1 AFQDLVHVVGT
12 GGLCVLKVVIHDAFK
27 EFATFNTG
35 QTSLRLVLALL
46 SDLHVVAQHCCTSI
60 VAGARPGQDQRLSGQ
75 LGNYRLGCWWVRAQQ
90 ATGTQ
95 LLLNSQCSRACSPTR
110 TSTLSGGSTNSTGGP
125 EASGVTLI
133 IIGVQQHLTYSQM
146 GTFAG
151 RGLIKMAIVLIA
163 VGSTIALVSLLGH
176 LGAFFDKYSM
186 VACTVAL
193 KGAKS
198 AMDYNSRTQRVIHEY
213 SPEKRHTIDQIQEK
227 FKCCGADGP
236 TDWSSSVGWVNHDA
250 VPDSCC
256 VEKSQGCG
264 KNKNKVHKKGCI
276 TAIRIFVLKNLVWV
290 GAVCIALGVSEVNTV
305 NN

>member
-1 AFQDLVHVVGT
+1 MCSF
-12 GGLCVLKVVIHDAFK
+12 GGVKCCFIF
-27 EFATFNTG
+27 FN
-35 QTSLRLVLALL
+35 LL
-46 SDLHVVAQHCCTSI
+46 FL
-60 VAGARPGQDQRLSGQ
+60 
-75 LGNYRLGCWWVRAQQ
+75 
-90 ATGTQ
+90 
-95 LLLNSQCSRACSPTR
+95 
-110 TSTLSGGSTNSTGGP
+110 
-125 EASGVTLI
+125 ASGVTLI

-186 VACTVAL
+186 VACFISILIIIIILEILTGAVFYVFRSRTVAL

-290 GAVCIALGVSEVNTV
+290 GAVCIALGVSEVFGV
-305 NN
+305 VVGVCLCIKLKKKDYEDMS